1 MGPTPISTSMKTYL
15 LFAAVIAFTL
25 AFSFAEEQFSDEL
38 MLSEVKAQINEVKKK
53 GATEAD
59 CKNLADTTCKEVE
72 TERHQ
77 DQTVINRLKTGR
89 NCDNLGQGSVRKAT
103 SHWQRTKRTH
113 QVWKIRVTKASNA
126 YVSFTS
132 RSFSS
137 LKEGK
142 CGFIFM
148 SRSYL
153 QAKARHIHAVRVEVS
168 WRGRVSEAWKMVIR
182 MKMVAKKMVHR
193 CRCATKTT
201 FLRVW
206 RTVTN
211 AKCKMMRCVLDGTPL
226 TSSKCKAN
234 LKKLVKKKLTKAT
247 ESVRGCRQ
255 LRAAAEKKRRALAEK
270 KRRASAE
277 KKEKATALQ
286 IYHRTQEMKKKAAEK
301 VAKLK
306 RSNEKKKKE
315 KNIKRK
321 ER

>member
-153 QAKARHIHAVRVEVS
+153 QAKAKAVLREVE
-168 WRGRVSEAWKMVIR
+168 
-182 MKMVAKKMVHR
+182 AKWNRSKEKASKR
-193 CRCATKTT
+193 K
-201 FLRVW
+201 
-206 RTVTN
+206 
-211 AKCKMMRCVLDGTPL
+211 AK
-226 TSSKCKAN
+226 
-234 LKKLVKKKLTKAT
+234 
-247 ESVRGCRQ
+247 
-255 LRAAAEKKRRALAEK
+255 EKKAKLAKEQTR
-270 KRRASAE
+270 KRQAKE
-277 KKEKATALQ
+277 KKEKVGAKERIVKAKA
-286 IYHRTQEMKKKAAEK
+286 QERKAKKKASKEANAKERK
-301 VAKLK
+301 SKERSRKARARAKARERKAKENKAKETQGKESKAKLAH
-306 RSNEKKKKE
+306 EKARKVQKLRELRAKE
-315 KNIKRK
+315 HNTKSHS
-321 ER
+321 